1 MSNYRSAGRARSHRE
16 FTAKIGLAL
25 EEIDESQGWLRHL
38 SLSGLV
44 RPSDREVFETLVQ
57 ECSELTAIL
66 TAATATAR
74 RHDAASRERPKPP
87 KR

>member
-1 MSNYRSAGRARSHRE
+1 MSNYRAAGRARSHVE

-38 SLSGLV
+38 SLAGMISAA
-44 RPSDREVFETLVQ
+44 DREVFDTLVQ

-74 RHDAASRERPKPP
+74 RRDVADRQRPKPP